1 MSVNDFCR
9 MYNNVAFTLCAQTQS
24 FLMAKNLVIVESPAK
39 AKTIEKFLG
48 PDFKVESSFG
58 HIRDL
63 PARDIGVDVAH
74 DFAPNY
80 MVSADKKDVVK
91 KLKKLAKESDTVWL
105 ASDED
110 REGEAI
116 AWHLAEAL
124 ELDALKT
131 NRIVFHEITK
141 TAILKAIDTPRR
153 IDMDLVNAQQARRV
167 LDRIVGFELSP
178 VLWIKVKRGLSAG
191 RVQSVAVRLI
201 VERERE
207 IQAFQSES
215 DFRINAQ
222 FTNPEGQ
229 SFGAEMPQGIVAQAE
244 IEHALASLAEGGFY
258 VAELEKKAATRKPT
272 APFTTSTLQQE
283 ASRKLGFSVNRTMSL
298 AQGLYEN
305 GFITYMRTD
314 SVNLSEEAL
323 SSAADS
329 ITAQYGAQYV
339 QLRKFNTKSKGA
351 QEAHEAI
358 RPTNLMLQTAGMDP
372 GQKRLYDLIWKR
384 TMASQMAD
392 AKLERTTAQ
401 LENKAGLRFVAKG
414 EMIAFDGF
422 LKVYREGVDEEEEDA
437 GLLPTLA
444 KGDAVN
450 LVRTQAHQ
458 RFTRPP
464 GRFTEATLVKALEE
478 LGIGRPS
485 TYAPTITTVQNRGY
499 VQKGINE
506 GVERHFA
513 VGTFTSGAWNWEN
526 KTEKTG
532 SDKGRLVPT
541 DMGNVVTD
549 FLNEHF
555 KTVMDYQF
563 TAKME
568 SDFDLVADGKVSW
581 TEVLNDFYTG
591 FNGLIEKSAD
601 ADRASGQRLLGHD
614 PKSGKPVYAR
624 IARFGPVVQLGE
636 TTDEEKPRFASIPE
650 GQSMETITMEDALP
664 LLSLPRTLGT
674 YEGQPLKA
682 SIGKFGPYVQV
693 GRTFVSLPED
703 LTPFSVT
710 EAQAIALIQ
719 AKAAETAASQLA
731 VFEGPEGGI
740 VVTQGRYGPY
750 MKYNGANYPIPKT
763 TEASSLTAES
773 ALAFILAAGDRKP
786 ARGRK
791 GTSAKKTTAKKP
803 TAKRAKKS

>member
-1 MSVNDFCR
+1 
-9 MYNNVAFTLCAQTQS
+9 
-24 FLMAKNLVIVESPAK
+24 MAKNLVIVESPAK

-63 PARDIGVDVAH
+63 PNRDLGVDLEK
-74 DFAPNY
+74 DFAPRY
-80 MVSADKKDVVK
+80 AVSDDKKEVVK
-91 KLKKLAKESDTVWL
+91 KLKKLAKESETVWL

-141 TAILKAIDTPRR
+141 TAILKAIDQPRR

-178 VLWIKVKRGLSAG
+178 VLWKKVKRGLSAG

-207 IQAFQSES
+207 IQAFESQS
-215 DFRINAQ
+215 DFRIHGQ
-222 FTNPEGQ
+222 FANPAGAAF
-229 SFGAEMPQGIVAQAE
+229 SAEMPQGIAARNDVEQT
-244 IEHALASLAEGGFY
+244 LASLGNGPFH
-258 VAELEKKAATRKPT
+258 VASLEKKAASRRPA

-283 ASRKLGFSVNRTMSL
+283 ASRKLGYSVNRTMSL

-305 GFITYMRTD
+305 GLITYMRTD
-314 SVNLSEEAL
+314 SVNLSEDAL
-323 SSAADS
+323 AAAQDS
-329 ITAQYGAQYV
+329 ITAQYGSQYV
-339 QLRKFNTKSKGA
+339 QIRRYSTKAKGA

-358 RPTNLMLQTAGMDP
+358 RPTNLNVTTAGLDP
-372 GQKRLYDLIWKR
+372 GQKKLYELIWKR

-401 LENKAGLRFVAKG
+401 IDNTAGLRFVAKG

-444 KGDAVN
+444 EGDAIQ
-450 LVRTQAHQ
+450 LLRATAQQ

-485 TYAPTITTVQNRGY
+485 TYAPTITTVQKRGY
-499 VQKGINE
+499 VQKGVNE
-506 GVERHFA
+506 GVERAYA
-513 VGTFTSGAWNWEN
+513 VGTFQQGAWTWED

-532 SDKGRLVPT
+532 SDKGRMVPT
-541 DMGNVVTD
+541 DMGNIVTD

-555 KTVMDYQF
+555 TTVMDYQF

-568 SDFDLVADGKVSW
+568 NDFDLVADGKVSW
-581 TEVLNDFYTG
+581 TEVLADFYQG
-591 FNGLIEKSAD
+591 FNGLIAKSAD
-601 ADRASGQRLLGHD
+601 ADRASGQRLLGTE
-614 PKSGKPVYAR
+614 PKTGKPVYAR
-624 IARFGPVVQLGE
+624 IARFGAVVQVGE
-636 TTDEEKPRFASIPE
+636 TTDEEKPRFAGIPE
-650 GQSMETITMEDALP
+650 GMSVETITLEEALP
-664 LLSLPRTLGT
+664 LLSLPRTLGS
-674 YEGQPLKA
+674 YEGQPLKT
-682 SIGKFGPYVQV
+682 SVGRFGPYVQV
-693 GRTFVSLPED
+693 GKTFVSLPEE
-703 LTPFSVT
+703 LSPYTIT
-710 EAQAIALIQ
+710 EAEAIALIR
-719 AKAAETAASQLA
+719 AKAETTAAAQLA
-731 VFEGPEGGI
+731 SFNGPEGQI

-763 TEASSLTAES
+763 TEVSTLTAEL
-773 ALAFILAAGDRKP
+773 ALELIAAAGDRKP
-786 ARGRK
+786 SGRGRK
-791 GTSAKKTTAKKP
+791 PAGRKPAASKGKKK
-803 TAKRAKKS
+803 